1 MNTFLFGQILRFV
14 TEDVICVYPKIS
26 PPLMRYGHVNALNAA
41 LALLQDEE
49 SEVRA
54 SAADFVR
61 GLPDCHGKFH
71 LSQF

>member
-1 MNTFLFGQILRFV
+1 MRLTL
-14 TEDVICVYPKIS
+14 KIS

-61 GLPDCHGKFH
+61 GLPDCQSKFH
-71 LSQF
+71 PPKSILI